1 MDAVQRA
8 KSGHPG
14 APMGMADIAE
24 VLWNDFLKFNPAN
37 PGWVDRDR
45 FVMSNGHGSML
56 LYSILHLS
64 GYDLPIEELKNFR
77 QLHSKTPGHPEY
89 GYTPGIETTTGPLGQ
104 GLANAVGMAIAER
117 TLAAQFNRPHG
128 LDIVDHYTYV
138 SVGDGC
144 LMEGISHES
153 CSLAGT
159 LGLGKLIAIYDSNQ
173 ISIDGEVKGWFTED
187 IPQRF
192 SAYRWHVIA
201 DVDGHDPDAVRQAVT
216 EAQAV
221 TDKPSILCC
230 NTIIGLGSPNKQ
242 GRASSHGAPLGAEE
256 VALVRETIDWP
267 WPEFEIPAE
276 IYRGWDARQRGAE
289 LEAAWSEKFS
299 IYAKRYPG
307 DAAEFRRRTRGD
319 LPDNWQEMS
328 GAYIENTQQKTETIA
343 SRKASQNALNAYGPD
358 LPELIGGSAD
368 LTGSNLTLRQDSAV
382 ISDAVADGNYLF
394 YGVREFAM
402 AAINNG
408 LALHGGFI
416 PYGGTFLIFT
426 EYARNALR
434 MAALMKQRNIFVLTH
449 DSIGLGEDGPTHQAV
464 EQAATL
470 RLIPNMSVWRPC
482 DAVETAVAW
491 KQALENR
498 DKPTALLLSRQSLPC
513 MDRTAEQLAAIER
526 GAYILVEPEGEPEL
540 IIIATGSEVAIAAD
554 AARLLNEDGKR
565 VRVVSMPSTNA
576 FDGQPEHYRELVL
589 PSTCSRRVAIEAGIP
604 DYWRKYVGL
613 DGKILGV
620 PTFGESA
627 PGSAVFNHFG
637 INAEGLMRLVQTL

>member
-8 KSGHPG
+8 NSGHPG

-24 VLWNDFLKFNPAN
+24 VLWNDFLRFNPAN
-37 PGWVDRDR
+37 PGWADRDR

-56 LYSILHLS
+56 LYSILHLC
-64 GYDLPIEELKNFR
+64 GYDLPMEELKNFR

-117 TLAAQFNRPHG
+117 TLAAQFNRPGG

-173 ISIDGEVKGWFTED
+173 ISIDGEVDGWFTED

-192 SAYRWHVIA
+192 NADRWHVIA
-201 DVDGHDPDAVRQAVT
+201 GVDGHDPAAVSRAIA

-221 TDKPSILCC
+221 TGKPSILCC
-230 NTIIGLGSPNKQ
+230 NTTIGLGSPNKQ
-242 GRASSHGAPLGAEE
+242 GKASSHGAPLGAEE

-267 WPEFEIPAE
+267 WPEFEIPDE
-276 IYRGWDARQRGAE
+276 IYQGWDARQRGAG
-289 LEAAWSEKFS
+289 LEAAWQEKFS
-299 IYAKRYPG
+299 VYRERYPE
-307 DAAEFRRRTRGD
+307 DAAEFLRRTGGD
-319 LPDNWQEMS
+319 LPEDWQETCRT
-328 GAYIENTQQKTETIA
+328 YITDSQQQAEKIA
-343 SRKASQNALNAYGPD
+343 SRKASQNALNAYGPS
-358 LPELIGGSAD
+358 LPELVGGSAD
-368 LTGSNLTLRQDSAV
+368 LTGSNLTLRQDSTV
-382 ISDAVADGNYLF
+382 ISGAVADGNYLY

-482 DAVETAVAW
+482 DSVETAVAW

-513 MDRTAEQLAAIER
+513 MDRSAEQLEAIER
-526 GAYILVEPEGEPEL
+526 GGYILVEPGAEPDL
-540 IIIATGSEVAIAAD
+540 IIIATGSEVAIAAA
-554 AARLLNEDGKR
+554 AARQLNGDGGR
-565 VRVVSMPSTNA
+565 VRVVSMPATDV
-576 FDGQPEHYRELVL
+576 FDGQPEDYRNRVL
-589 PSTCSRRVAIEAGIP
+589 PPACRRRIAVEAGIP

-613 DGKILGV
+613 DGRILGV

-627 PGSAVFNHFG
+627 PGSAVFDHFG
-637 INAEGLMRLVQTL
+637 INAEGLVRLVKTL